1 MAKNLVIVE
10 SPAKWKTIE
19 KFLWPDFQ
27 VVASMWH
34 IRDLPI
40 KTLWIDIENG
50 FVPEYWINEDKIKTV
65 NNLKKLAKS
74 ANEVWIATD
83 EDREWEAIWWHL
95 CAILN
100 IDPDKTKRI
109 VFHEITKK
117 AITHAVENPKTLD
130 MWLVDAQQARRLLD
144 RLVWYKVS
152 PVLWKKIR
160 KWLSAGRVQSVA
172 VKLIVEKER
181 EIIAFKPEESWKIS
195 IELTHLSKSKF
206 KTTLSKINDKVK
218 KLSSRAD
225 VEKVLATLFDN
236 ITSLKESEN
245 KKWNTLLSWNT
256 EIDFK
261 LIDSLKK
268 DSIRKPWAPF
278 TTSTLQQEWARKFG
292 FPVKQTMMVAQKL
305 YEWMDL
311 WNWERQGLITYMRT
325 DSMNLSD
332 LAKSDAK
339 KVIDSKFWK
348 EYHKARSF
356 KTKSAWAQE
365 AHEAIRPTDLSRT
378 PESLASVLD
387 PQQLKLYTLIWKRT
401 LASQMSDAIV
411 EVTTFTF
418 SPEKAK
424 NQTWITKWE
433 VIKFD
438 WFMKLYIE
446 WTDDE
451 NDEEDENTTLPSINI
466 WEVLPGNNLEANQWF
481 SRPPARYTEASLVKK
496 LEWEGIGRPST
507 YAPTISTI
515 IDRWYVE
522 KFEKK
527 YLKPTEVAFTVTD
540 FLEEYFKK
548 MMEYKFTKD
557 VEADF
562 DNVAEWKV
570 KFQDMLSKFWED
582 TLKKDLE
589 HAWANAEKV
598 IEYVG
603 KKCPKCS
610 KELIYR
616 HSKAGKFVWCSW
628 FPECDFI
635 DQPEEEKN
643 LLDELKA
650 KFEWKPCPNWIEW
663 TIVVKT
669 GRFWPFLASSE
680 YPKVKRI
687 WKIKDKKEELLE
699 IILQEKGLL
708 IDEESWE
715 EMVLKNSRRWPF
727 LAAKNYPAVKIAKNI
742 PKEVWDIVNAKI
754 AEQNEEESNEE
765 S

>member
-19 KFLWPDFQ
+19 KFLWPDYK

-34 IRDLPI
+34 IRDLPV
-40 KTLWIDIENG
+40 KSLWIDIDWG
-50 FVPEYWINEDKIKTV
+50 FVPEYWINDDKQKTV
-65 NNLKKLAKS
+65 NSLKKLAKES
-74 ANEVWIATD
+74 NEVWIATD

-95 CAILN
+95 CHVLN
-100 IDPDKTKRI
+100 VDPEKTKRI

-181 EIIAFKPEESWKIS
+181 EIQNFKPVESWKIS
-195 IELTHLSKSKF
+195 IELTYDNKSKF
-206 KTTLSKINDKVK
+206 KTTLSKINWKVK
-218 KLSSRAD
+218 KITSRED
-225 VEKVLATLFDN
+225 VEKILSTLFDD
-236 ITSLKESEN
+236 ISSLKETKN
-245 KKWNTLLSWNT
+245 KKWNILLSGNT
-256 EIDFK
+256 QIDFK
-261 LIDSLKK
+261 LVDSVKK
-268 DSIRKPWAPF
+268 DSKRSPQAPF

-292 FPVKQTMMVAQKL
+292 FWVKQTMMIAQKL

-325 DSMNLSD
+325 DSVNLSD
-332 LAKSDAK
+332 LALDDAK
-339 KVIDSKFWK
+339 KMIESNFWK
-348 EYHKARSF
+348 DYHKKRKFA
-356 KTKSAWAQE
+356 TKSAWAQE
-365 AHEAIRPTDLSRT
+365 AHEAIRPTDISRT
-378 PESLASVLD
+378 PESLTGVLD

-418 SPEKAK
+418 SPERAE
-424 NQTWITKWE
+424 NQSWITKWE

-438 WFMKLYIE
+438 GFMKLYIE

-451 NDEEDENTTLPSINI
+451 NHDDEDDNSTLPNVQLWDI
-466 WEVLPGNNLEANQWF
+466 LPWTKLEATQWF

-515 IDRWYVE
+515 IDRWYIE

-527 YLKPTEVAFTVTD
+527 YLKPTEIAFTVTD
-540 FLEEYFKK
+540 FLEKYFNE
-548 MMEYKFTKD
+548 MMQYKFTKD

-562 DNVAEWKV
+562 DKVAEKKI
-570 KFQDMLSKFWED
+570 KFQEMLWNFWEN
-582 TLKKDLE
+582 TLKKELE
-589 HAWANAEKV
+589 NAWANAEKV
-598 IEYVG
+598 IEKVW
-603 KKCPKCS
+603 KECPKCW
-610 KELIYR
+610 KDLIYR
-616 HSKAGKFVWCSW
+616 HSKAGKFIGCSW
-628 FPECDFI
+628 YPECDFI

-643 LLDELKA
+643 ALDALKA
-650 KFEWKPCPNWIEW
+650 KYEWKPCPDWIEW

-669 GRFWPFLASSE
+669 WRYWPFLASSE
-680 YPKVKRI
+680 YPKVKWI
-687 WKIKDKKEELLE
+687 WKIKDEKEELLE
-699 IILQEKGLL
+699 SILQEKWLL
-708 IDEESWE
+708 IDEETWE

-727 LAAKNYPAVKIAKNI
+727 LAAKNYPKVKIAKNI
-742 PKEVWDIVNAKI
+742 PKDVWDEVNKKL
-754 AEQNEEESNEE
+754 EEKNENEEENN
-765 S
+765 

>member
-19 KFLWPDFQ
+19 KFLWPDYT

-40 KTLWIDIENG
+40 KNLWIDIEWW
-50 FVPEYWINEDKIKTV
+50 FIPDYQISEDKIKTV
-65 NNLKKLAKS
+65 DNLKKLAKS
-74 ANEVWIATD
+74 SGEIWIATD

-95 CAILN
+95 CKTLN
-100 IDPDKTKRI
+100 INPETTKRI

-117 AITHAVENPKTLD
+117 AIMAAVDNPRTID

-181 EIIAFKPEESWKIS
+181 EIIDFKPVEAWRIS
-195 IELTHLSKSKF
+195 IELTHNNKSKF
-206 KTTLSKINDKVK
+206 KTVLTKVNWKLKKFNSKQ
-218 KLSSRAD
+218 D
-225 VEKVLATLFDN
+225 VEKILSTLFEDIN
-236 ITSLKESEN
+236 NLKETEN
-245 KKWNTLLSWNT
+245 KKWNLVISWNT
-256 EIDFK
+256 KLDFK

-268 DSIRKPWAPF
+268 DSKRSPWAPF
-278 TTSTLQQEWARKFG
+278 TTSTLQQEASRKFG
-292 FPVKQTMMVAQKL
+292 FWVKQTMMVAQKL

-311 WNWERQGLITYMRT
+311 WNGERQWLITYMRT
-325 DSMNLSD
+325 DSLNLSEQA
-332 LAKSDAK
+332 L
-339 KVIDSKFWK
+339 VDSKNVIESSFWK
-348 EYHKARSF
+348 QYHKERTY

-365 AHEAIRPTDLSRT
+365 AHEAIRPTDLSRH
-378 PESLASVLD
+378 PDSLTTVLD
-387 PQQLKLYTLIWKRT
+387 NQQLKLYTLIWKRT

-418 SPEKAK
+418 SPLKAT
-424 NQTWITKWE
+424 NQEWITKWE

-446 WTDDE
+446 WS
-451 NDEEDENTTLPSINI
+451 DEEADEDEENSTLPNI
-466 WEVLPGNNLEANQWF
+466 ELFEILPGNDLEATQWF
-481 SRPPARYTEASLVKK
+481 SRPPSRYTEASLVKK
-496 LEWEGIGRPST
+496 LEWEWIGRPST

-515 IDRWYVE
+515 MDRWYIE

-527 YLKPTEVAFTVTD
+527 FLKPTEIAFTVTD

-557 VEADF
+557 VEEDF
-562 DNVAEWKV
+562 DKIAEWKV
-570 KFQDMLSKFWED
+570 KYEKMLSDFWEN

-598 IEYVG
+598 IE
-603 KKCPKCS
+603 KLWKECPKCGS
-610 KELIYR
+610 DLIFR
-616 HSKAGKFVWCSW
+616 HSKAWKFIGCSW
-628 FPECDFI
+628 YPECDFT
-635 DQPEEEKN
+635 DQPAEEKN
-643 LLDELKA
+643 LLDSLKV
-650 KFEWKPCPNWIEW
+650 KYEWKPCPDWIAW

-669 GRFWPFLASSE
+669 GKFWPFLASSE
-680 YPKVKRI
+680 YPKVKWI
-687 WKIKDKKEELLE
+687 WKIKDRKEEILE
-699 IILQEKGLL
+699 EILQKKWLL
-708 IDEESWE
+708 IDNETWE
-715 EMVLKNSRRWPF
+715 ELVIKNSSRWQF
-727 LAAKNYPAVKIAKNI
+727 LAAKNYPMVKIAKNI
-742 PKEVWDIVNAKI
+742 PKEVWDELNSIINI
-754 AEQNEEESNEE
+754 ENESE
-765 S
+765 